1 MTPEELLHQGDP
13 EAALVA
19 LQDRVRAQPSVA
31 KLRVFLFQLLCI
43 LGQWERA
50 RTQLK
55 VLSDLDAST
64 LAMVN
69 VYGRALS
76 CETLREEV
84 FAALLHVFALGE
96 DVEAHRHLVFR
107 GGMPQRVEDRVAVGL
122 AAICRLH

>member
-50 RTQLK
+50 RT
-55 VLSDLDAST
+55 
-64 LAMVN
+64 
-69 VYGRALS
+69 
-76 CETLREEV
+76 
-84 FAALLHVFALGE
+84 
-96 DVEAHRHLVFR
+96 
-107 GGMPQRVEDRVAVGL
+107 
-122 AAICRLH
+122 